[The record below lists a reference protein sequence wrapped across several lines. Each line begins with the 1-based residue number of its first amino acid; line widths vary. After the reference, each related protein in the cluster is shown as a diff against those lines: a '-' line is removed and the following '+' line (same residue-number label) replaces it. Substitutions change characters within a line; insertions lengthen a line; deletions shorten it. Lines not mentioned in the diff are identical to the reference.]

1 MKFRI
6 VRTLIFGISILF
18 ILNFSFVGGVRNFFS
33 AVASAFTT
41 GIPQKLP
48 VIQANEDGSASTS
61 VSIELPPGTKGV
73 IPDLS
78 LSYNSNGGNGIVG
91 MGWSLNGIHTIS
103 RNPSYGI
110 QYNGTDQ
117 FVSSLA
123 GELVDVSGN
132 RSEFHSRKESWI
144 RFVPQGSCGDG
155 PCSWVAT
162 DKDGKRYSFG
172 GTADSRISAIGR
184 GAGSLREWALNREE
198 DSFGNGY
205 NVTYTPADSTS
216 GDYYPQRISYNNRT
230 IDFTFE
236 NRNDKYPNYSQGS
249 IVRTQ
254 KRLDSIEV
262 SIAGSSFRKYDFDYG
277 YGPVTHRSLLQ
288 TIKRSGSNAFG
299 SESYDD
305 LSFTYSD
312 HAGQFSVSGVDSV
325 NRSNLF
331 PMSVYIPD
339 AIMDIANVYFNQELP
354 YHPTAKDINV
364 DLDMQYVVR
373 MPVPDRN
380 ACNLGLAACLCAAYL
395 PCTGG
400 NPDVFAYVA
409 GACVSF
415 GGWGGIN
422 GCLNG
427 NDAALVAW
435 IPMDIN
441 GDGIGDFVSLNG
453 VESSGSVHLS
463 ANILRAGSPSSG
475 NINSANLPIYYNTYF
490 QTADLNGDG
499 RTDFGY
505 ESGGKLWAVYSTG
518 SGFSSPVVFGNVN
531 IDGAV
536 RNMTQFSPYEYK
548 FEYSAKN
555 PTPIANDKSLR
566 DFFADVNGD
575 ELVDFVHYNGGAFSI
590 YINRKT
596 YFDNAINIAG
606 DADFFLN
613 FMLDFNGDG
622 KADHVQLV
630 QNYDN
635 SALIGLKAQR
645 DALSSQMDTIQ
656 QEYYRAQ
663 AVVDLIATGNN
674 GAINPIEFQFLIDFY
689 NNNCGLGC
697 LFTIWALQGSN
708 NGASLTPSD
717 AAVYSNDLQ
726 TITSSRINPLAQQ
739 SQVIASQIG
748 AIAASGQGGA
758 FYTLKVRSFHL
769 SNGTSSVRV
778 YSLGGSIDPNKSTV
792 ADVNGDGNLD
802 FVTFTGTQIAVSLFR
817 GGDFASPVYSG
828 LNSGDSSKLV
838 QFNFGDVN
846 GDGLPDLVLMNK
858 ENSRYETYLSLGDGS
873 FARNNSYSFGGFSLN
888 EYTEANGTERSD
900 TYQIWLNDLNNDGI
914 SDLTVGFVNVDKTYG
929 AVSFRYNAARSSGE
943 DMILSTSNNSGGQR
957 SLVQYQLKDAHAG
970 AVSVGSGDYPNI
982 PSVGPGF
989 LAVSTTQELGAGI
1002 VKNSSYQ
1009 YTNQRYFLG
1018 SRSVSR
1024 GLGFASVKET
1034 DLGTN
1039 FYSITDYFQNDY
1051 RLAGFPQSER
1061 SYNALGNLMSSTT
1074 NSSFSFPNPFGTE
1087 IAVPG
1092 NVVSNDYNNG
1102 VLTTSV
1108 LKTFA
1113 YDSFG
1118 FNTSTTED
1126 FGSNTITNTT
1136 QVLHDTAAWR
1146 IGRVVRTKKIVDGT
1160 LVSDTLR
1167 TYSGDNV
1174 VTQTQF
1180 ASSGFSLASNF
1191 AYDSFGNVI
1200 SITESSGA
1208 VSTITYDSTLN
1219 FYPVTKTNA
1228 LGHVSTNVFDTELGV
1243 EISSTDPN
1251 GATHS
1256 KTYDAYGRILSVT
1269 YPGESSA
1276 NETYV
1281 YNNTGLY
1288 DLTTLSNNESVT
1300 KNTIDTTSGNTSTT
1314 TKYMDPLGNT
1324 IRTESN
1330 TAVSG
1335 ILSIEE
1341 SFYDYNKGQ
1350 LIKKSNEYYSNIA
1363 PQYTLYQ
1370 YNDPDGELSTITEPH
1385 SLGTIQTNIT
1395 RSGLTETKNTIYPD
1409 GQTKSESIT
1418 KNALGQV
1425 TNRTVQG
1432 RSIQYTYSPFGGYA
1446 SITDPSGLVTSF
1458 GYNSVGQRT
1467 STQDP
1472 NSGTISYS
1480 YDANGRLSRQTDA
1493 RGKSV
1498 NFSYDLMGRNT
1509 AQTTNGPEVPI
1520 QFVYDDSSVP
1530 FSLGRLTKVTDESGQ
1545 TEFRYNQKGNQIQ
1558 KTKRVDD
1565 IVAIFKTDYDSLN
1578 RPITETL
1585 PDGTKLHNNYSTNGT
1600 LSNITMDSADGTS
1613 VGHTVVSYQGPY
1625 LNANGVPSVR
1635 RVSGNGVTMEI
1646 GFEPLEKLPVSIL
1659 STKPDGSVIANSE
1672 LTYDAK
1678 NNLTKIDDRLNP
1690 SRTQNFTLD
1699 NLNRVTQATG
1709 KYGTQNYNFAT
1720 NGNLTQKGA
1729 YTLSYGDGTHANAV
1743 TTANSPSTGTLNY
1756 GYDASGN
1763 MISRNGDTLRYNSY
1777 GKLIEITPYGTS
1789 SSILNTYDYTG
1800 SRIKSESQISLVTTY
1815 TLGSNYEIVRNP
1827 GQPERH
1833 TLYVRGLQGDLVAQ
1847 WTRDDAT
1854 LQLAQMEGTPEPS
1867 SSSIGQFVG
1876 RIVGTATE
1884 PFCKGVAIDCADYYK
1899 NRIKDRVSS
1908 VFGYSELFQEGVPTK
1923 VYNAFYFLLLLTVL
1937 YLSYPYFLK
1946 GNELLQR
1953 LSWQGV
1959 GTPAAL
1965 VALFVVTSIP
1975 GCGVLPGSGGK
1986 EGDPPWVLA
1995 MGANVNPGTPSIQN
2009 PNAGTTGGG
2018 NIGGTPVNGM
2028 YFYHPDHLGSI
2039 NMITDG
2045 YGNPASGPEPGVSY
2059 VSYEPYG
2066 SINRNDSYGPDIFR
2080 YKYTGQIED
2089 KETGLY
2095 YYKSRYYEPILGR
2108 FLQADS
2114 IVAPEST
2121 SGMNRY
2127 MYVDGNPVNY
2137 RDPSGHLSG
2146 SGLMHMVNRIIGH
2159 AMGKDFNS
2167 KGMDKRLSARG
2178 ISTGGNRFFH
2188 NATFVKKGRYYWDVG
2203 NTIFSQRKIGSW
2215 WRNFMGNDV
2224 QNTAN
2229 YQSGQ
2234 LIASWSKSK
2243 ACADS
2248 LGADA
2253 CAVLFVANLMV
2264 MKSYSAKHD
2273 RLSEPLR
2280 GMIDSNFNPGQRISS
2295 FFTKGGNVNCKS
2307 SKTLSEGYYTGE
2319 YYYNHGGIAGTD
2331 GSIRRSSK
2339 EVDIISSIF
2348 LVYSFCQATSGE

>member
-1 MKFRI
+1 MNLR
-6 VRTLIFGISILF
+6 VVGTLCLGFSILF
-18 ILNFSFVGGVRNFFS
+18 VLNFSFVNGVRNFFS
-33 AVASAFTT
+33 SVASAFTS

-48 VIQANEDGSASTS
+48 IIQANEDGSASTS
-61 VSIELPPGTKGV
+61 VSIDLPPGTKGI
-73 IPDLS
+73 IPELS

-91 MGWSLNGIHTIS
+91 MGWSFNGIHTIS
-103 RNPSYGI
+103 RNPSYAI
-110 QYNGTDQ
+110 QYNGSDQ

-132 RSEFHSRKESWI
+132 RSEFHSKKESWV
-144 RFVPQGSCGDG
+144 RFVPQGTCGDG
-155 PCSWVAT
+155 PCSWIAT
-162 DKDGKRYSFG
+162 DKEGKRYIFG
-172 GTADSRISAIGR
+172 GTPDSRISAIGR
-184 GAGSLREWALNREE
+184 GAGALREWALNREE

-205 NVTYTPADSTS
+205 NVTYTATDSTN
-216 GDYYPQRISYNNRT
+216 GDYYPHRISYNNRT

-236 NRNDKYPNYSQGS
+236 NRNDKYPNYTQGS

-254 KRLDSIEV
+254 KRLDTIEV
-262 SIAGSSFRKYDFDYG
+262 SIAGSSFRKYDLNYG
-277 YGPVTHRSLLQ
+277 YGPVTNRSTLQ

-299 SESYDD
+299 SENYDD
-305 LSFTYSD
+305 LSFTYSN
-312 HAGQFSVSGVDSV
+312 HAGQFSVSGVNSV
-325 NRSNLF
+325 NRTNTNAITVF
-331 PMSVYIPD
+331 IPD

-354 YHPTAKDINV
+354 YHPTALDTNV
-364 DLDMQYVVR
+364 NLDMQYVIK

-380 ACNLGLAACLCAAYL
+380 ACNFGMAACLCAAIPVCALANAPLYAFMASSCL
-395 PCTGG
+395 
-400 NPDVFAYVA
+400 
-409 GACVSF
+409 SF

-422 GCLNG
+422 GCMNG
-427 NDAALVAW
+427 NDTALVAW
-435 IPMDIN
+435 IPMDLN

-499 RTDFGY
+499 RTDFAY

-531 IDGAV
+531 VDGAV

-548 FEYSAKN
+548 FEYSVKN
-555 PTPIANDKSLR
+555 PTPITNDKSLK
-566 DFFADVNGD
+566 DYFADVNGD
-575 ELVDFVHYNGGAFSI
+575 ELVDFIHNNGGTFSI

-630 QNYDN
+630 QNIDN
-635 SALIGLKAQR
+635 SEIINLRNQR
-645 DALSSQMDTIQ
+645 DALSGQMNAIQ
-656 QEYYRAQ
+656 QEHSRAQ
-663 AVVDLIATGNN
+663 AVVDLIASGNN
-674 GAINPIEFQFLIDFY
+674 GAINPTEFQYLIDFY
-689 NNNCGLGC
+689 NIHCGLGC

-708 NGASLTPSD
+708 NGENLTPSD

-726 TITSSRINPLAQQ
+726 NMTSSRINPLALQ
-739 SQVIASQIG
+739 SMNITTQIG
-748 AIAASGQGGA
+748 AIAASGQGSA
-758 FYTLKVRSFHL
+758 YYTLKVRSFHL
-769 SNGTSSVRV
+769 SNGTSSVKV

-802 FVTFTGTQIAVSLFR
+802 FVTFTGTQVAVSLFR

-846 GDGLPDLVLMNK
+846 GDNLPDLVLMNK

-873 FARNNSYSFGGFSLN
+873 FTRNNTYSFGGFSLN
-888 EYTEANGTERSD
+888 EYTESNGTERSD
-900 TYQIWLNDLNNDGI
+900 TYQIWLSDLNNDGI

-929 AVSFRYNAARSSGE
+929 AVSFRYNQARSSGE

-957 SLVQYQLKDAHAG
+957 SLVQYELKDKHAG
-970 AVSVGSGDYPNI
+970 AVSVGSGNYPNI
-982 PSVGPGF
+982 PSVGSGF
-989 LAVSTTQELGAGI
+989 LAIGTTQELSAGI
-1002 VKNSSYQ
+1002 VKNTSYQ

-1018 SRSVSR
+1018 GRGVAR

-1061 SYNALGNLMSSTT
+1061 SYNALGNLMGSTT
-1074 NSSFSFPNPFGTE
+1074 NSSFSFPNPYGTE

-1092 NVVSNDYNNG
+1092 NVVSNDYGNG
-1102 VLTTSV
+1102 NLTTSV

-1136 QVLHDTAAWR
+1136 QYSHDPSAWR
-1146 IGRVVRTKKIVDGT
+1146 IGRVLRTKKIVDGT
-1160 LVSDTLR
+1160 LVGDTLR

-1191 AYDSFGNVI
+1191 TYDSFGNVI

-1208 VSTITYDSTLN
+1208 VSTIAYDSTLN

-1228 LGHVSTNVFDTELGV
+1228 LGHVSTNVFDTDLGV

-1251 GATHS
+1251 GAVTLS
-1256 KTYDAYGRILSVT
+1256 GYDAYTRKTSVV

-1281 YNNTGLY
+1281 YNNTGVY
-1288 DLTTLSNNESVT
+1288 DLGVLSNNESVT

-1314 TKYMDPLGNT
+1314 TKYMDPLENT

-1350 LIKKSNEYYSNIA
+1350 LIRKSNEYYSNIA

-1370 YNDPDGELSTITEPH
+1370 YNDPDGGLSTITEPH
-1385 SLGTIQTNIT
+1385 PLGTIQMNVT

-1418 KNALGQV
+1418 KNALDQV

-1432 RSIQYTYSPFGGYA
+1432 RAINYTYSPFGGYA

-1458 GYNSVGQRT
+1458 GYNSVGLRT

-1472 NSGTISYS
+1472 NSGTIAYT
-1480 YDANGRLSRQTDA
+1480 YDSNWKLSRQTDA
-1493 RGKSV
+1493 RGKV
-1498 NFSYDLMGRNT
+1498 INFTYDLMGR
-1509 AQTTNGPEVPI
+1509 AVSQTTNGPEAPV
-1520 QFVYDDSSVP
+1520 QFTYDDSSVP
-1530 FSLGRLTKVTDESGQ
+1530 FSLGRLTKVTDGSGQ
-1545 TEFRYNQKGNQIQ
+1545 TEFRYNQKGNIIQ

-1565 IVAIFKTDYDSLN
+1565 LTAIFKTDFDSLN

-1625 LNANGVPSVR
+1625 MNASGVPSVR

-1646 GFEPLEKLPVSIL
+1646 GFEPLEKLPVSIQ
-1659 STKPDGSVIANSE
+1659 STKPDGSVIANTE

-1678 NNLTKIDDRLNP
+1678 NNLTKIDDKLNP

-1709 KYGTQNYNFAT
+1709 KYGTQNYNFSAS
-1720 NGNLTQKGA
+1720 GNLTQKGA

-1743 TTANSPSTGTLNY
+1743 TTASSPSTGPMTY

-1763 MISRNGDTLRYNSY
+1763 ITSRNGDTLRYNSY
-1777 GKLIEITPYGTS
+1777 EKLIEITPYGTS
-1789 SSILNTYDYTG
+1789 QLIVNTYDYAG
-1800 SRIKSESQISLVTTY
+1800 NRIKSESQISLVTTY
-1815 TLGSNYEIVRNP
+1815 TLSPGYEIVRNP

-1847 WTRDDAT
+1847 WTREDAT
-1854 LQLAQMEGTPEPS
+1854 LQLAQIQGTPES
-1867 SSSIGQFVG
+1867 SKNSIALFVG

-1884 PFCKGVAIDCADYYK
+1884 PFCKDIAIDCGNYYK
-1899 NRIKDRVSS
+1899 NRIKDRFSS

-1923 VYNAFYFLLLLTVL
+1923 VYNAFYFLLLLTIL

-1946 GNELLQR
+1946 GNELLQK

-1959 GTPAAL
+1959 GTPAVL
-1965 VALFVVTSIP
+1965 VAMFVVTSMP
-1975 GCGVLPGSGGK
+1975 GCGVLPGGGGK

-1995 MGANVNPGTPSIQN
+1995 MGANLNPGTPSIQN
-2009 PNAGTTGGG
+2009 PGIGTTGGG

-2095 YYKSRYYEPILGR
+2095 YYKSRYYDPILGK

-2146 SGLMHMVNRIIGH
+2146 KGLMHMVNRIMGH

-2167 KGMDKRLSARG
+2167 KGADKKLSTRG
-2178 ISTGGNRFFH
+2178 ISTGGNRFIH
-2188 NATFVKKGRYYWDVG
+2188 NATFAAKGRYFFDGKNINGKQLLGIDKMNRWMNQGKGEYATTPKGVAWYLVRG
-2203 NTIFSQRKIGSW
+2203 Y
-2215 WRNFMGNDV
+2215 
-2224 QNTAN
+2224 AN
-2229 YQSGQ
+2229 GPECEQKNGAQ
-2234 LIASWSKSK
+2234 FCDNLALIATLVSKREK
-2243 ACADS
+2243 DQ
-2248 LGADA
+2248 
-2253 CAVLFVANLMV
+2253 
-2264 MKSYSAKHD
+2264 HD
-2273 RLSEPLR
+2273 RTPMNTFATGWWDWKIRPKSEDDEKGKIATFCLYKNIEE
-2280 GMIDSNFNPGQRISS
+2280 GHLCGFDSD
-2295 FFTKGGNVNCKS
+2295 
-2307 SKTLSEGYYTGE
+2307 SK
-2319 YYYNHGGIAGTD
+2319 
-2331 GSIRRSSK
+2331 
-2339 EVDIISSIF
+2339 
-2348 LVYSFCQATSGE
+2348 